1 MGRKG
6 GEKGELILY
15 VSHISV
21 DYNLD
26 CKCMIIIDTPVIL
39 SCVYRSLGLYVE

>member
-21 DYNLD
+21 DYNL
-26 CKCMIIIDTPVIL
+26 KCMIIIDTPVIL